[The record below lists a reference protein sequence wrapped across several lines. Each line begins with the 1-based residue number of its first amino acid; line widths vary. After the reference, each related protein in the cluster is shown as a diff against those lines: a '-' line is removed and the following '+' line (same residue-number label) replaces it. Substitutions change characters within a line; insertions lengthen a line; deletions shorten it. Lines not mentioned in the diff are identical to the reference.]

1 MKKGFKNF
9 FIILTVLLLP
19 LIFQPTFY
27 QVLKLRTFDAFVA
40 EKQPSGYFSI
50 LNITEEDVEEKG
62 GYPFPRK
69 DLADIQN
76 DLINK
81 GALGVG
87 WVIAFPQPDRFG
99 GDLEF
104 AESLASIPSVLAT
117 FENDSDSYPLTTG
130 TVILGEDRGG
140 FKAKGVVQNILLFQQ
155 SAYEGIAVAPTEV
168 DQLVRRMPLLLR
180 SPDGWVSA
188 YGTEVLKVLAGA
200 DTYLIKTSEAG
211 IQEVRV
217 KGLPPV
223 KTDTLGRKWISWV
236 KTPEFSLSEIKDT
249 DLIQDR
255 FVFIGVTA
263 KGVMPQI
270 ASPAG
275 LLEPHKIQAALSESI
290 LIQDSPMIPDY
301 ALLAEIGIYLATTTL
316 IWFVLN
322 FFGVTWGLVWF
333 VVINALTAYL
343 GYYLIQTNL
352 LIDVTWALIGG
363 FITGSIA
370 FYLNFREQ
378 YKLRQEIKKQ
388 FEHYLDPRQVKKLQD
403 NPELLVLGGET
414 RYATFLFIDVRGF
427 TSLSETLPPEQV
439 TYIMN
444 KALTAQQ
451 KAVQET
457 EGTVDKYIGDAMMAF
472 WNAPLDQPAHETKAI
487 ICAKLIMN
495 NISELNEQLKKESL
509 PAVEIGIGINSGTA
523 VIGNMGSESRFDYTA
538 IGDAVNVAAR
548 LESATK
554 EHGHNLLIGEDTARF
569 CAFDLKFVNEISVK
583 GKEKLLRVYTKIM

>member
-1 MKKGFKNF
+1 MKIKV
-9 FIILTVLLLP
+9 FIVLLP
-19 LIFQPTFY
+19 LLGLPLVYSPVFY
-27 QVLKLRTFDAFVA
+27 EIIKLRTFDAFVA

-270 ASPAG
+270 ASPVG

-290 LIQDSPMIPDY
+290 LIEDSPMIPDY

-316 IWFVLN
+316 IWLVLN

-333 VVINALTAYL
+333 VVINALTAYF
-343 GYYLIQTNL
+343 GYYLIQNNL

-403 NPELLVLGGET
+403 NPEFLVLGGEKK
-414 RYATFLFIDVRGF
+414 YATYLFTDVRGF
-427 TSLSETLPPEQV
+427 TSMSESLPPEDV
-439 TYIMN
+439 TYVMN

-451 KAVQET
+451 KAVQKH
-457 EGTVDKYIGDAMMAF
+457 EGMVDKYIGDAMMAIF
-472 WNAPLDQPAHETKAI
+472 NAPLDQPDHETKAI
-487 ICAKLIMN
+487 NCALDIVENMK
-495 NISELNEQLKKESL
+495 ELNQELQRKGL
-509 PAVEIGIGINSGTA
+509 PEIAIGIGINSGEA

-538 IGDAVNVAAR
+538 IGDAVNTGAR

-554 EHGHNLLIGEDTARF
+554 DAGVDLLIGENTARF
-569 CAFDLKFVNEISVK
+569 CKYDLQFVSSIEVK
-583 GKEKLLRVYTKIM
+583 GKEKPLNVYTVDL